1 MSANQ
6 IYIDF
11 AAFAEHYGCAV
22 YLARERNAE
31 NAENNVSLASDE
43 RETPK
48 TGYRLWFFFENC
60 QKQRFAC
67 KRQAENAENRSS
79 LVSET
84 QNLQK
89 NARRRPTKHGKR

>member
-1 MSANQ
+1 MLK
-6 IYIDF
+6 I
-11 AAFAEHYGCAV
+11 AFPTPRKDEKRQKSFI
-22 YLARERNAE
+22 ARERNAE

-43 RETPK
+43 RK
-48 TGYRLWFFFENC
+48 TQKTSCRLWFFFENC

-84 QNLQK
+84 QKL
-89 NARRRPTKHGKR
+89 